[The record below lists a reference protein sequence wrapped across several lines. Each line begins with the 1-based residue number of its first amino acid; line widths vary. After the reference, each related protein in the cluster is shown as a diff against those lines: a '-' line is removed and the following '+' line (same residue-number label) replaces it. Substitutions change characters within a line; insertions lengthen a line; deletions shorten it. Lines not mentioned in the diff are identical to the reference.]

1 MNLAELKA
9 QLDFMVAYAIA
20 LRTRHMEAAR

>member
-9 QLDFMVAYAIA
+9 QLDFAVACAIA
-20 LRTRHMEAAR
+20 LRTRQQEATR

>member
-9 QLDFMVAYAIA
+9 QLDFAVAYAIA
-20 LRTRHMEAAR
+20 LRTRHQEAAQ